1 MHSSEHL
8 TDDLATMPVGAVE
21 DMHARWGLDVEV
33 SGDRLALFRRER
45 ERAAM

>member
-1 MHSSEHL
+1 MHSSEYL

-21 DMHARWGLDVEV
+21 DMHARWSLDVEV